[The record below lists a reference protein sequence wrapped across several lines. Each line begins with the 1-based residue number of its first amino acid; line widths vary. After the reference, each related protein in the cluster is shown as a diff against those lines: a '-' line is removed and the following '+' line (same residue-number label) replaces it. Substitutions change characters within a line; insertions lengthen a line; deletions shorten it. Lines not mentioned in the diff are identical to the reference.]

1 MNDIPNASDNHF
13 QKTKTKHESN
23 KNAMDIDH
31 MDNNEKLQLFCQI
44 CEIYFDSLQSK
55 MEHMNNKQHL
65 INVQFKLNESNNLF
79 QKQQEMKLKPKL
91 EEPQSDCCLLS
102 HRDYFNIDA
111 YHSKIIERSLQTTTE
126 LKYMKLKHNNFKT
139 EIKKSNQMLKALK
152 QEFDKKQSILNDLTK
167 SSNGLTEKL
176 NMFKNFIQ
184 MANSNDTLNTNM
196 NEQIATNSPNM
207 IAQDQIIYVT
217 KPAVQQQSQQINQN
231 SVVFINQNDSNNIY
245 QQQQQQQ
252 QQIQQQQQFQ
262 PQQQQ
267 QIYTQQQFQPQQQH
281 QQIQFINYI
290 NPQQQ
295 QPQMMMMQPQQQ
307 QQSSI
312 YLNDQFN
319 SNNYVLSSNQLQQ
332 QL

>member
-1 MNDIPNASDNHF
+1 
-13 QKTKTKHESN
+13 
-23 KNAMDIDH
+23 

-79 QKQQEMKLKPKL
+79 QKQQQEMKLKPKL
-91 EEPQSDCCLLS
+91 EEPHSDCCLLS
-102 HRDYFNIDA
+102 HRDYFNVDA

-126 LKYMKLKHNNFKT
+126 LKYMKLKQNNFKT

-152 QEFDKKQSILNDLTK
+152 QEFDKKQSVLNDLTK

-176 NMFKNFIQ
+176 NIFKRFIQ
-184 MANSNDTLNTNM
+184 IANSNDTLNTNM
-196 NEQIATNSPNM
+196 NEQIVTNSPNM

-245 QQQQQQQ
+245 QQQQQQ
-252 QQIQQQQQFQ
+252 IQQQQQFQ

-295 QPQMMMMQPQQQ
+295 QQQPQMMMMQPQQQQQ

-332 QL
+332 QQ